1 MKKQCLQDKV
11 IVITG
16 ATGGLGRAAAQAL
29 REKGAKLALLD
40 MDLDVVN
47 KMAAEL
53 GDSSVVEGWSV
64 DVCSLSS
71 VEAAMAEAAQHFGGL
86 DVVVAGAGVSS
97 VVALEHID
105 MDNFARVIDINLNG
119 VARTFRAALPY
130 IKERQGY
137 LLAIS
142 SMAAFVHSP
151 LNAAYTASKAGV
163 LAICNSLRIEL
174 KQYGVGVGTLHP
186 TFFQTP
192 LMEAIADGPS
202 STLVWN
208 NHKGLWKF
216 VSLEEVVSA
225 LVSSIEKRA
234 EINTA
239 PSSNN
244 LVAKAP
250 GLFRKLI
257 ERFGFDDKR
266 VVEAVEKSRHF

>member
-53 GDSSVVEGWSV
+53 GDSTVVEGWSV

-71 VEAAMAEAAQHFGGL
+71 IEAAMAEAAQHFGGL

-163 LAICNSLRIEL
+163 LALCNSLRLEL